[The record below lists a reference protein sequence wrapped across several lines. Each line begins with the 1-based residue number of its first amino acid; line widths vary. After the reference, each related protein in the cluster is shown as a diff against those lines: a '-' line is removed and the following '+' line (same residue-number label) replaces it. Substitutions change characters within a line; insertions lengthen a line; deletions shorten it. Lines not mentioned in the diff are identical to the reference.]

1 LDPAELSLF
10 KYLQKKLDK
19 MTQLEFNY
27 HVKEY
32 YAPLRGYAL
41 KLTRA
46 VEDAEDLVQETMLKA
61 FKNKD
66 KFAPDTNLKGWLYTI
81 LKNLFIN
88 EYRKKVKRKVIH
100 DDTENNYLL
109 ENVNYSE
116 MNNGVERIAMKEID
130 AAICELPANL
140 RVPFMKSFEG
150 YKYSEIADELDVP
163 LGTVK
168 IRIHVARQKLKESLN
183 AYGADYGFNLN

>member
-1 LDPAELSLF
+1 
-10 KYLQKKLDK
+10 
-19 MTQLEFNY
+19 M
-27 HVKEY
+27 
-32 YAPLRGYAL
+32 
-41 KLTRA
+41 
-46 VEDAEDLVQETMLKA
+46 
-61 FKNKD
+61 
-66 KFAPDTNLKGWLYTI
+66 YTI

-116 MNNGVERIAMKEID
+116 MNNGIERIAMKEID

-150 YKYSEIADELDVP
+150 YKYSEIADELHVP

-183 AYGADYGFNLN
+183 AYGADHGFNLN

>member
-1 LDPAELSLF
+1 
-10 KYLQKKLDK
+10 

-27 HVKEY
+27 HVKDHYE
-32 YAPLRGYAL
+32 PLRGYAL

-61 FKNKD
+61 FYNKE
-66 KFAPDTNLKGWLYTI
+66 KFAPGTNLKGWLYTI

-88 EYRKKVKRKVIH
+88 EYRKKVKRKVMH

-116 MNNGVERIAMKEID
+116 MNNGIERIAMKEID
-130 AAICELPANL
+130 AAISELPDNL
-140 RVPFMKSFEG
+140 RIPFMKSFEG
-150 YKYSEIADELDVP
+150 YKYSEIADELQVP

-168 IRIHVARQKLKESLN
+168 IRIHVARQKLKKSLD
-183 AYGADYGFNLN
+183 AYGEDYGFSLN

>member
-1 LDPAELSLF
+1 ME
-10 KYLQKKLDK
+10 Q
-19 MTQLEFNY
+19 
-27 HVKEY
+27 
-32 YAPLRGYAL
+32 
-41 KLTRA
+41 
-46 VEDAEDLVQETMLKA
+46 
-61 FKNKD
+61 
-66 KFAPDTNLKGWLYTI
+66 
-81 LKNLFIN
+81 
-88 EYRKKVKRKVIH
+88 YRKKVKRKVIH

-116 MNNGVERIAMKEID
+116 MNNGIERIAMKEID

-150 YKYSEIADELDVP
+150 YKYSEIADELHVP